1 MSDIT
6 FLSNAKIFLALV
18 KDENEWNDPDREK
31 PKYVEDSLIN
41 TSFSTGNPTWTGVGL
56 NFRPPENVCQTN

>member
-1 MSDIT
+1 M
-6 FLSNAKIFLALV
+6 LRFLALV

-31 PKYVEDSLIN
+31 PKYVEDPLIS

-56 NFRPPENVCQTN
+56 NFSPPEDVCPTNYMSL